1 MTLKKDQFG
10 NVFSCGFISE
20 PGLESIQIID
30 MDAEDVNES
39 IVYESSDVTADVV
52 QVEPGTGRYECKV
65 TNSLGTTTKFIVL
78 HPQGMF
84 YLKFYTFKLLK
95 VCEKKQKLSPQAIE
109 NRDRVRLKLLIIVYL
124 TP

>member
-1 MTLKKDQFG
+1 MTFQKDQFG

-39 IVYESSDVTADVV
+39 IVYESTDVTSDVV
-52 QVEPGTGRYECKV
+52 QIEPGTGRYECKV

-78 HPQGMF
+78 HPQGTF
-84 YLKFYTFKLLK
+84 YHFRFSTSGFKNGQ
-95 VCEKKQKLSPQAIE
+95 VDS
-109 NRDRVRLKLLIIVYL
+109 
-124 TP
+124 